1 MSICFKVEFKKH
13 SVQELPRIKDFSI
26 AIQLLGTYVI
36 VMGVSNLPST
46 RRESMGNLISKI
58 IMAMKLA
65 YGPVHRRYIKS
76 HI

>member
-1 MSICFKVEFKKH
+1 M
-13 SVQELPRIKDFSI
+13 QELPRIKNFLI

-36 VMGVSNLPST
+36 VMGVSNLP
-46 RRESMGNLISKI
+46 GNIE